1 MRAVSIFRVTAALLM
16 AAIVST
22 TMSCAGQRR
31 AADGSI
37 SRIPGSGA
45 VRALRDSVRV
55 TDIRYD
61 SVYIFRDRL
70 TDRKADTVFL
80 HDNRVEYRYR
90 LLRDTVRLVRTDSIP
105 YPVTVT
111 EVRQVPRPRGALDVA
126 AYCCLGLVAGA
137 LAWRV
142 LRAVK
147 KG

>member
-31 AADGSI
+31 AADAG
-37 SRIPGSGA
+37 IPGSGA

-55 TDIRYD
+55 TDIHYD
-61 SVYIFRDRL
+61 SVYIYRDRL
-70 TDRKADTVFL
+70 TDRTADTVYL
-80 HDNRVEYRYR
+80 RDERVEYRYR

-111 EVRQVPRPRGALDVA
+111 EVRQVPRPRGVLDVA

-147 KG
+147 KE